1 MGLSLGPFDEMLYC
15 LAAFKTAPAYPPQG
29 VMLLFISSAQQVDV
43 QVARA
48 QRRQLGLCEECGGVN
63 EPGTCQ
69 QKGCPAKMSGGAKKE
84 ENS

>member
-1 MGLSLGPFDEMLYC
+1 
-15 LAAFKTAPAYPPQG
+15 
-29 VMLLFISSAQQVDV
+29 MLLFISSAQQVDV

-69 QKGCPAKMSGGAKKE
+69 QKGCPAKMGSKIGERANKE
-84 ENS
+84 GEA